1 MERIKLCTLGFV
13 DVNIRRFNFSWFC
26 EISFCLIMKKI
37 NRSVLELMADDPADA
52 VQLRIKSLLMNAIID
67 HIDKCEL
74 TQAAAAEIM
83 LVQRTRVNDVCN
95 GRIDKMTIDALVA
108 MAARLGLDPLKTAA

>member
-1 MERIKLCTLGFV
+1 MRTKLKGSIL
-13 DVNIRRFNFSWFC
+13 N
-26 EISFCLIMKKI
+26 
-37 NRSVLELMADDPADA
+37 ELADDPADA
-52 VQLRIKSLLMNAIID
+52 MQLRIKSKLMNAIIA
-67 HIDKCEL
+67 HIDESKL

-108 MAARLGLDPLKTAA
+108 MSARLGIDPLRSVA